1 MNSQNK
7 KEFIKQTALN
17 LFAKNG
23 FEGTTV
29 REIAKQAN
37 VNLAMISYYFSSK
50 EHLLEEI
57 INEKLNDIKIRD
69 TEIKKT
75 KSAEESLKNV
85 IKLLLQKTIKNQA
98 FFNLL
103 HSELSVKQRV
113 LTADIYYKV
122 KEHNDAIIKMIID
135 QGIKEKFFKR
145 NSDAEIISIFILGPY
160 INFVLNKRY
169 YKEKLKLTTEEE
181 FQNYINTSLIETIT
195 TSAINLLK

>member
-7 KEFIKQTALN
+7 KELIKQTALK
-17 LFAKNG
+17 LFASNG
-23 FEGTTV
+23 FEATPV

-57 INEKLNDIKIRD
+57 ISEKLNDIKIRD

-135 QGIKEKFFKR
+135 HGIKEKFFKR

-181 FQNYINTSLIETIT
+181 FENYINTSLLKTIT